1 MEGFLYF
8 LPEHPAN
15 ICDFYI
21 RIYCRPKQSG
31 PNLAKMLFCL
41 RHCANMAILL
51 PRSRARISAVPC
63 SITMTRER
71 FLGPAVPSAQRLV
84 LMPNLPASPLIG
96 WLPDLRQVS
105 QAFLKPFFRTL
116 YILSGLDPLQ
126 IARSTKHYVAVGS
139 QYLCFCKKNSGKG
152 ATLHHVFVR
161 CLTPGSA
168 DLLQIINS
176 HQIAYL
182 STNSGSEE
190 DKFIHLQKPSLAG
203 SLFVHIFYINI
214 KQDLVC

>member
-1 MEGFLYF
+1 MLTWQYCFPGPELGSQPCPAA
-8 LPEHPAN
+8 LPWRERDSWAP
-15 ICDFYI
+15 
-21 RIYCRPKQSG
+21 RS
-31 PNLAKMLFCL
+31 
-41 RHCANMAILL
+41 LL
-51 PRSRARISAVPC
+51 P
-63 SITMTRER
+63 
-71 FLGPAVPSAQRLV
+71 QRLV
-84 LMPNLPASPLIG
+84 LTPNLPALPLIG

-105 QAFLKPFFRTL
+105 QAFLKPFFRTP

-182 STNSGSEE
+182 STNSGSGE
-190 DKFIHLQKPSLAG
+190 DKIIHLQKPSLAG